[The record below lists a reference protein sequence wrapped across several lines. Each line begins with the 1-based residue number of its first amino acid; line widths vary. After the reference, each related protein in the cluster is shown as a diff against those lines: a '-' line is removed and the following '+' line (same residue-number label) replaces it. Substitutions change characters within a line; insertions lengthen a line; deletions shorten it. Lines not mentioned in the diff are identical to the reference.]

1 MDIVRLHNSKYHE
14 NILYEKKKPE
24 KVLFMAE
31 YSKFILSLPLL
42 RAVVQRKIGSLVS
55 AIFMQYSGKA
65 EH

>member
-1 MDIVRLHNSKYHE
+1 MKISCMR
-14 NILYEKKKPE
+14 KKKPQ